1 MSQQYHYHKGLRTH
15 FLTSRSFKRIDYIV
29 DFLGYHPVLKCF
41 CGNADPCHC
50 SPWKGKGLKKE
61 PHQTLKSA
69 GYISVVACLFE
80 HWQLDDVVPKA
91 SASMSGA
98 FVKQQELNLHLSGQ
112 SQVCDPISRNTG
124 IKNPALKNVKI
135 HVSDFP
141 VHHITSRCSSSML
154 LPASPASLG
163 QRYLSFARSAGAY
176 SHLLVRTW
184 ARSILISILYWSIS
198 FDVRL
203 HHIAGK
209 WWKMMLHSECTP
221 WGPLAIPDNFCPSL
235 AVLTCGCSRFVP
247 IVAGRSK

>member
-1 MSQQYHYHKGLRTH
+1 MLYAYTLVHVIIMVVNGI
-15 FLTSRSFKRIDYIV
+15 FLISCHNNITITRGFGPISLLHAPSNGQIILSIFWE
-29 DFLGYHPVLKCF
+29 YHPVLKCF

-124 IKNPALKNVKI
+124 IKFQLEYAMVAPNPALKNVKI
-135 HVSDFP
+135 HVS
-141 VHHITSRCSSSML
+141 SR
-154 LPASPASLG
+154 
-163 QRYLSFARSAGAY
+163 
-176 SHLLVRTW
+176 V
-184 ARSILISILYWSIS
+184 
-198 FDVRL
+198 
-203 HHIAGK
+203 
-209 WWKMMLHSECTP
+209 
-221 WGPLAIPDNFCPSL
+221 
-235 AVLTCGCSRFVP
+235 
-247 IVAGRSK
+247 